1 MPSLNDPV
9 AWPTI
14 PELGEKI
21 VLTSKTTALAN
32 NKTTRVLILNL
43 QLSSKSVAKT
53 GKEGQ
58 DELADHYVG
67 LIGENKGKISYITL
81 RDPDIQVNVKT
92 ETVAADALPNDKPA
106 QADRD
111 QIRHGAGGGPT
122 RTGAMCVL
130 SAHSAASTPARLKTA
145 P

>member
-14 PELGEKI
+14 PELGENI
-21 VLTSKTTALAN
+21 VLTSKTTVLTT
-32 NKTTRVLILNL
+32 KTTRVPILNL

-53 GKEGQ
+53 GRAEK

-67 LIGENKGKISYITL
+67 LIGENKGDISYITL

-130 SAHSAASTPARLKTA
+130 SAHSAASTPARWKTA